1 MIPKE
6 KVDYAAIDKLV
17 EYLINVQKIDGFYVT
32 GSTGE
37 FLTLSLQEKEKI
49 LERVAK
55 ATKKSY
61 LNCSS
66 R

>member
-1 MIPKE
+1 M
-6 KVDYAAIDKLV
+6 DYAAIDKLV

-55 ATKKSY
+55 ATKKELS
-61 LNCSS
+61 
-66 R
+66 

>member
-6 KVDYAAIDKLV
+6 KVGYAAIDKLV

-55 ATKKSY
+55 ATKKELS
-61 LNCSS
+61 
-66 R
+66 

>member
-55 ATKKSY
+55 ATKKELS
-61 LNCSS
+61 
-66 R
+66 

>member
-6 KVDYAAIDKLV
+6 KVDYAAIDKLL

-55 ATKKSY
+55 ATKKELS
-61 LNCSS
+61 
-66 R
+66 

>member
-55 ATKKSY
+55 VTKKELS
-61 LNCSS
+61 
-66 R
+66 

>member
-49 LERVAK
+49 LEE
-55 ATKKSY
+55 
-61 LNCSS
+61 
-66 R
+66 